1 MVTSQGDDNMAT
13 STQELKA
20 PKIDEPSEGARVENQ
35 VRFKGAGVP
44 GATVQITKVEDQHLV
59 LTTLVLAD
67 GTWAGTANE
76 NLEGLITVSA
86 FQTLNQNTSP
96 ASPHRKFTVK

>member
-1 MVTSQGDDNMAT
+1 MVTSQGDDNMT
-13 STQELKA
+13 TGTQELA
-20 PKIDEPSEGARVENQ
+20 EPEIVEPTEGFRGKNR
-35 VRFKGAGVP
+35 VRFKGTGVP

-86 FQTLNQNTSP
+86 SQTLNQNSSP